1 MSGADAT
8 SGSDGAGGPS
18 VSDPG
23 DQSGLRRD
31 LLLIGGLLLG
41 TYVGFFALG
50 MLSGIALGETVGT
63 LTRITLF
70 TAAFSL
76 LTLGLNL
83 HWGYTGVFNIGI
95 AGFMAVGVY
104 TMAFLTAAP
113 DPVGSPVGGLNM
125 PVWIG
130 ILGGVLAAAA
140 SGALLS
146 LPALRVRADYFA
158 IITLGFSEIIRLSV
172 LSGTL
177 REIPVGDVVYGTGG
191 GQGIRYKSPAEEVV
205 RLVFD
210 LPVLGGVGNWL
221 YGATEAVGLSTTQV
235 DRLLYALV
243 VLGVVVV
250 AFVVLRRVIR
260 SPFGR
265 VLKAI
270 REDEVVARSLGK
282 NTPTTK
288 IKAFTLGAALIG
300 LGGILWLGR
309 GSQISPNDFRP
320 IVTFYVFIALI
331 VGGQGSN
338 LGSIVGGFVFA
349 AFLFE
354 GPRYLRTVVTQ
365 NIATDA
371 PATIYDAVV
380 QLGALDVAP
389 LLGYLAESLDQL
401 RWVVVGVVLVLLML
415 YRPDGLFGDREETA
429 AATSLS
435 RRDAASAAGAGAG
448 PGPSGDTTSGPE
460 PDAADG
466 DGGGR
471 GE

>member
-1 MSGADAT
+1 MSGADA
-8 SGSDGAGGPS
+8 DPDRDEAGGPLT
-18 VSDPG
+18 SDSG
-23 DQSGLRRD
+23 DGSNLRRD
-31 LLLIGGLLLG
+31 LLRIGGLLLA

-50 MLSGIALGETVGT
+50 TLGGVALGEITGT

-76 LTLGLNL
+76 LTLALNL
-83 HWGYTGVFNIGI
+83 HWGYTGMFNIGI

-104 TMAFLTAAP
+104 TMAILTAPP
-113 DPVGSPVGGLNM
+113 DPVGSPVGGLDM
-125 PVWIG
+125 SVWVG

-140 SGALLS
+140 FGALLS

-177 REIPVGDVVYGTGG
+177 REIEVGEVVYGTGG
-191 GQGIRYKSPAEEVV
+191 GQGIRYKSPSDEVIE
-205 RLVFD
+205 LLFD
-210 LPVLGGVGNWL
+210 LPVLRSVGTGL
-221 YGATEAVGLSTTQV
+221 YDATEAVGLSTTQV
-235 DRLLYALV
+235 DRLVYALV
-243 VLGVVVV
+243 VVVFVLV
-250 AFVVLRRVIR
+250 AFVVLRRLIR

-288 IKAFTLGAALIG
+288 VKAFTLGAALIG

-331 VGGQGSN
+331 IGGQGSN

-354 GPRYLRTVVTQ
+354 GPRFLRTVVTQ

-371 PATIYDAVV
+371 PATIYDAIV

-401 RWVVVGVVLVLLML
+401 RWVVVGVILVLLML
-415 YRPDGLFGDREETA
+415 NRPEGLFGDREETA

-435 RRDAASAAGAGAG
+435 RRGSTPAPGPDEAGTGTGQGAGN
-448 PGPSGDTTSGPE
+448 
-460 PDAADG
+460 G
-466 DGGGR
+466 DGGGQD
-471 GE
+471 E